1 MIKLRTI
8 LLRRELYISILL
20 ITIIISF
27 IRIIIPTNTIIKNT
41 YKGTINNYSIDGNKL
56 TIKINK
62 VQASYYIKT
71 YKEYKKLLKLSVGDQ
86 VLIKGDFKY
95 PNKELI
101 NIYKSKNIEVI
112 GTIKSIKILNYNYLY
127 IIKNIFRNRLNN
139 NPYLYT
145 FLLGDKSLISSDILY
160 SYQENGISHLFA
172 ISGMHISLLS
182 GIILKILKKVQEEKR
197 YFITSLILFLYLL
210 IVGPS
215 PSILRGV
222 LFFILFSINKVYYFN
237 IKNTYLFI
245 FALSISLLY
254 NPFYIYDT
262 GFQYSYTI
270 SLSLLLNQ
278 KYLQSNSY
286 IKGLFKT
293 SYISFLSSIPISLY
307 HTYSINL
314 LSIIYNLLF
323 VPFVS
328 LIIFPL
334 SLICIIIPYLTSV
347 LNICTNLLENI
358 SLFLQQ
364 FRSFI
369 LVFPKWNITIYL
381 IYVVL
386 IFISYKYKRTIY
398 IFIVILLFHLITPYF
413 ISATTITLLDVGQ
426 GDSILLYSNHHAL
439 LIDTGGIT
447 SNDYEEW
454 KKKKHNYSIVKSKTI
469 PYIKSLGINK
479 IETLVLTHGDYDHLG
494 EADNLIKYFKVDQVL
509 INNNKENYYEQ
520 KIKNKIIA
528 KEGQIIKCGSIT
540 LQQLNTNLKDEND
553 SSLVFYATYKNITM
567 LLTGDAS
574 KKTEDSIL
582 NNYDLPKINILK
594 VGHHGSKTSTGERLL
609 KVINP
614 DIALISVGKDNKF
627 NHPSI
632 ETIEILNK
640 YNVKIYRTDKLG
652 NIKINLNKDFFTS
665 QINVNF
671 W

>member
-347 LNICTNLLENI
+347 LHICTNLLENL

-364 FRSFI
+364 FRSFT
-369 LVFPKWNITIYL
+369 LVFPKWDISIYL
-381 IYVVL
+381 IYLVL
-386 IFISYKYKRTIY
+386 IFFIIS
-398 IFIVILLFHLITPYF
+398 P
-413 ISATTITLLDVGQ
+413 
-426 GDSILLYSNHHAL
+426 L
-439 LIDTGGIT
+439 LI
-447 SNDYEEW
+447 
-454 KKKKHNYSIVKSKTI
+454 IV
-469 PYIKSLGINK
+469 L
-479 IETLVLTHGDYDHLG
+479 
-494 EADNLIKYFKVDQVL
+494 
-509 INNNKENYYEQ
+509 KE
-520 KIKNKIIA
+520 
-528 KEGQIIKCGSIT
+528 
-540 LQQLNTNLKDEND
+540 
-553 SSLVFYATYKNITM
+553 
-567 LLTGDAS
+567 
-574 KKTEDSIL
+574 
-582 NNYDLPKINILK
+582 
-594 VGHHGSKTSTGERLL
+594 
-609 KVINP
+609 
-614 DIALISVGKDNKF
+614 
-627 NHPSI
+627 
-632 ETIEILNK
+632 
-640 YNVKIYRTDKLG
+640 
-652 NIKINLNKDFFTS
+652 
-665 QINVNF
+665 
-671 W
+671 

>member
-1 MIKLRTI
+1 MLKLRTI
-8 LLRRELYISILL
+8 LLRRELYIIILL

-27 IRIIIPTNTIIKNT
+27 IRIIIPSNNIIKNI

-62 VQASYYIKT
+62 VQATYYIKT
-71 YKEYKKLLKLSVGDQ
+71 YKEYKKLLKLRVGDQ
-86 VLIKGDFKY
+86 VLIKGEFNY

-127 IIKNIFRNRLNN
+127 IIKNLFRKRLNN

-237 IKNTYLFI
+237 INNTYLFI
-245 FALSISLLY
+245 SALSISLLY

-286 IKGLFKT
+286 IKGLLKT

-307 HTYSINL
+307 HSYSINL
-314 LSIIYNLLF
+314 LSIIYNLFF

-334 SLICIIIPYLTSV
+334 SLLCIIIPYLTSA
-347 LNICTNLLENI
+347 LDICTNLLENI
-358 SLFLQQ
+358 SLLLQQ
-364 FRSFI
+364 FRSFT
-369 LVFPKWNITIYL
+369 LVFPKWNITIYFIYL
-381 IYVVL
+381 IL
-386 IFISYKYKRTIY
+386 IFLSYKYKKI
-398 IFIVILLFHLITPYF
+398 IIVFITILLFHLIIPYF
-413 ISATTITLLDVGQ
+413 ISDTLITLLDVGQ

-439 LIDTGGIT
+439 LIDTGGIS

-454 KKKKHNYSIVKSKTI
+454 KKKKNNYSIVKTKTI
-469 PYIKSLGINK
+469 PYIKSLGISK
-479 IETLVLTHGDYDHLG
+479 IETLILTHGDYDHLG
-494 EADNLIKYFKVDQVL
+494 EADNLIKYFKVDKVL
-509 INNNKENYYEQ
+509 INNNKENYYER
-520 KIKNKIIA
+520 KIKNKNIA
-528 KEGQIIKCGSIT
+528 KEGQIIKCGNIT
-540 LQQLNTNLKDEND
+540 LQQLNTDLKDEND

-567 LLTGDAS
+567 LFTGDAS
-574 KKTEDSIL
+574 KKTEDYIL
-582 NNYDLPKINILK
+582 NNYDLPHINILK

-614 DIALISVGKDNKF
+614 DIALVSVGKDNKF
-627 NHPSI
+627 NHPNR
-632 ETIEILNK
+632 ETIDILNK
-640 YNVKIYRTDKLG
+640 YKVKIYRTDKLG
-652 NIKINLNKDFFTS
+652 NIEININK
-665 QINVNF
+665 
-671 W
+671 WGLYE

>member
-1 MIKLRTI
+1 MLKLRTI
-8 LLRRELYISILL
+8 LLRRELYIIILL

-27 IRIIIPTNTIIKNT
+27 IRIIIPSNNIIKNI

-62 VQASYYIKT
+62 VQATYYIKT
-71 YKEYKKLLKLSVGDQ
+71 YKEYKKLLKLKVGDQ
-86 VLIKGDFKY
+86 VLIKGEFNY

-127 IIKNIFRNRLNN
+127 IIKNLFRKRLNN

-237 IKNTYLFI
+237 INNTYLFI
-245 FALSISLLY
+245 SALSISLLY

-286 IKGLFKT
+286 IKGLLKT

-307 HTYSINL
+307 HSYSINL
-314 LSIIYNLLF
+314 LSIIYNLFF

-334 SLICIIIPYLTSV
+334 SLLCIIIPYLTSA
-347 LNICTNLLENI
+347 LDICTNLLENI
-358 SLFLQQ
+358 SLLLQQ
-364 FRSFI
+364 FRSFT
-369 LVFPKWNITIYL
+369 LVFPKWNITVYFIYL
-381 IYVVL
+381 IL
-386 IFISYKYKRTIY
+386 IFLSYKYKKI
-398 IFIVILLFHLITPYF
+398 IIVFITILLFHLIIPYF
-413 ISATTITLLDVGQ
+413 ISDTLITLLDVGQ

-439 LIDTGGIT
+439 LIDTGGIS

-454 KKKKHNYSIVKSKTI
+454 KRKKNNYSIVKTKTI
-469 PYIKSLGINK
+469 PYIKSLGISK
-479 IETLVLTHGDYDHLG
+479 IETLILTHGDYDHLG
-494 EADNLIKYFKVDQVL
+494 EADNLIKYFKVDKVL
-509 INNNKENYYEQ
+509 INNNKENYYER
-520 KIKNKIIA
+520 KIKNKNIA
-528 KEGQIIKCGSIT
+528 KKGQIIKCGSIT

-567 LLTGDAS
+567 LFTGDAS
-574 KKTEDSIL
+574 KKTEDYIL
-582 NNYDLPKINILK
+582 NNYDLPHINILK
-594 VGHHGSKTSTGERLL
+594 VGHHGSRTSTSEELL

-627 NHPSI
+627 NHPNR
-632 ETIEILNK
+632 ETIDILNK
-640 YNVKIYRTDKLG
+640 YKVKIYRTDKLG
-652 NIKINLNKDFFTS
+652 NIEININK
-665 QINVNF
+665 
-671 W
+671 WGLYE

>member
-1 MIKLRTI
+1 MLKLRTI
-8 LLRRELYISILL
+8 LLRRELYIIILL

-27 IRIIIPTNTIIKNT
+27 IRIIIPSNNIIKNI

-62 VQASYYIKT
+62 VQATYYIKT
-71 YKEYKKLLKLSVGDQ
+71 YKEYKKLLKLRVGDQ
-86 VLIKGDFKY
+86 VLIKGEFNY

-127 IIKNIFRNRLNN
+127 IIKNLFRKRLNN

-237 IKNTYLFI
+237 INNTYLFI
-245 FALSISLLY
+245 SALSISLLY

-286 IKGLFKT
+286 IKGLLKT

-307 HTYSINL
+307 HSYSINL
-314 LSIIYNLLF
+314 LSIIYNLFF

-328 LIIFPL
+328 IIIFPL
-334 SLICIIIPYLTSV
+334 SLLCIIIPYLTSA
-347 LNICTNLLENI
+347 LDICTNLLENI
-358 SLFLQQ
+358 SLLFQQ
-364 FRSFI
+364 FRSFT
-369 LVFPKWNITIYL
+369 LVFPKWNITVYFIYL
-381 IYVVL
+381 IL
-386 IFISYKYKRTIY
+386 IFLSYKYKKI
-398 IFIVILLFHLITPYF
+398 IIVFITILLFHLIIPYF
-413 ISATTITLLDVGQ
+413 ISDTLITLLDVGQ

-439 LIDTGGIT
+439 LIDTGGIS

-454 KKKKHNYSIVKSKTI
+454 KKKKNNYSIVKTKTI
-469 PYIKSLGINK
+469 PYIKSLGISK
-479 IETLVLTHGDYDHLG
+479 IETLILTHGDYDHLG
-494 EADNLIKYFKVDQVL
+494 EADNLIKYFKVDKVL
-509 INNNKENYYEQ
+509 INNNKENYYER
-520 KIKNKIIA
+520 KIKNKNIA

-567 LLTGDAS
+567 LFTGDAS
-574 KKTEDSIL
+574 KKTEDYIL
-582 NNYDLPKINILK
+582 NNYDLPHINILK
-594 VGHHGSKTSTGERLL
+594 VGHHGSRTSTSEELL

-627 NHPSI
+627 NHPNR
-632 ETIEILNK
+632 ETIDILNK
-640 YNVKIYRTDKLG
+640 YKVKIYRTDKLG
-652 NIKINLNKDFFTS
+652 NIEININK
-665 QINVNF
+665 
-671 W
+671 WGLYE

>member
-1 MIKLRTI
+1 MLKLRTI
-8 LLRRELYISILL
+8 LLRRELYIIILL

-27 IRIIIPTNTIIKNT
+27 IRIIIPSNNIIKNI

-62 VQASYYIKT
+62 VQATYYIKT
-71 YKEYKKLLKLSVGDQ
+71 YKEYKKLLKLRVGDQ
-86 VLIKGDFKY
+86 VLIKGEFNY

-127 IIKNIFRNRLNN
+127 IIKNLFRKRLNN

-237 IKNTYLFI
+237 INKTYLFI
-245 FALSISLLY
+245 SALSISLLY

-286 IKGLFKT
+286 IKGLLKT

-314 LSIIYNLLF
+314 LSIIYNLFF

-334 SLICIIIPYLTSV
+334 SLLCIIIPYLTSA
-347 LNICTNLLENI
+347 LDICTNLLENI
-358 SLFLQQ
+358 SLLFQQ
-364 FRSFI
+364 FRSFT
-369 LVFPKWNITIYL
+369 LVFPKWNITVYFIYL
-381 IYVVL
+381 IL
-386 IFISYKYKRTIY
+386 IFLSYKYKKI
-398 IFIVILLFHLITPYF
+398 IIVFITILLFHLIIPYF
-413 ISATTITLLDVGQ
+413 ISDTLITLLDVGQ

-439 LIDTGGIT
+439 LIDTGGIS

-454 KKKKHNYSIVKSKTI
+454 KKKKNNYSIVKTKTI
-469 PYIKSLGINK
+469 PYIKSLGISK
-479 IETLVLTHGDYDHLG
+479 IETLILTHGDYDHLG
-494 EADNLIKYFKVDQVL
+494 EADNLIKYFKVDKVL
-509 INNNKENYYEQ
+509 INNNKENYYER
-520 KIKNKIIA
+520 KIKNKNIA

-540 LQQLNTNLKDEND
+540 LQQLNTDLKDEND
-553 SSLVFYATYKNITM
+553 SSLIFYATYKNITM
-567 LLTGDAS
+567 LFTGDAS
-574 KKTEDSIL
+574 KKTEDYIL
-582 NNYDLPKINILK
+582 NNYDLPHINILK
-594 VGHHGSKTSTGERLL
+594 VGHHGSKTSTSEELL

-627 NHPSI
+627 NHPNR
-632 ETIEILNK
+632 ETIDILNK
-640 YNVKIYRTDKLG
+640 YKVKIYRTDKLG
-652 NIKINLNKDFFTS
+652 NIEININK
-665 QINVNF
+665 
-671 W
+671 WGLYE

>member
-1 MIKLRTI
+1 MLKLRTI
-8 LLRRELYISILL
+8 LLRRELYIIILL

-27 IRIIIPTNTIIKNT
+27 IRIIIPSNNIIKNI

-62 VQASYYIKT
+62 VQATYYIKT
-71 YKEYKKLLKLSVGDQ
+71 YKEYKKLLKLRVGDQ
-86 VLIKGDFKY
+86 VLIKGEFNY

-127 IIKNIFRNRLNN
+127 IIKNLFRKRLNN

-237 IKNTYLFI
+237 INNTYLFI
-245 FALSISLLY
+245 SALSISLLY

-286 IKGLFKT
+286 IKGLLKT

-314 LSIIYNLLF
+314 LSIIYNLFF

-334 SLICIIIPYLTSV
+334 SLLCIIIPYLTSA
-347 LNICTNLLENI
+347 LDICTNLLENI
-358 SLFLQQ
+358 SLLFQQ
-364 FRSFI
+364 FRSFT
-369 LVFPKWNITIYL
+369 LVFPKWNITVYFIYL
-381 IYVVL
+381 IL
-386 IFISYKYKRTIY
+386 IFLSYKYKKI
-398 IFIVILLFHLITPYF
+398 IIVFITILLFHLIIPYF
-413 ISATTITLLDVGQ
+413 ISDTLITLLDVGQ

-439 LIDTGGIT
+439 LIDTGGIS

-454 KKKKHNYSIVKSKTI
+454 KKKKNNYSIVKTKTI
-469 PYIKSLGINK
+469 PYIKSLGISK
-479 IETLVLTHGDYDHLG
+479 IETLILTHGDYDHLG
-494 EADNLIKYFKVDQVL
+494 EADNLIKYFKVDKVL
-509 INNNKENYYEQ
+509 INNNKENYYER
-520 KIKNKIIA
+520 KIKNKNIA

-540 LQQLNTNLKDEND
+540 LQQLNTDLKDEND
-553 SSLVFYATYKNITM
+553 SSLIFYATYKNITM
-567 LLTGDAS
+567 LFTGDAS
-574 KKTEDSIL
+574 KKTEDYIL
-582 NNYDLPKINILK
+582 NNYDLPHINILK
-594 VGHHGSKTSTGERLL
+594 VGHHGSKTSTSEELL

-627 NHPSI
+627 NHPNR
-632 ETIEILNK
+632 ETIDILNK
-640 YNVKIYRTDKLG
+640 YKVKIYRTDKLG
-652 NIKINLNKDFFTS
+652 NIEININK
-665 QINVNF
+665 
-671 W
+671 WGLYE